1 MKTTLISIIFSSFI
15 FVSGAGFVPR
25 NIKMPF
31 LLRSFIGI
39 NLCCLVAIP
48 ILYFNA
54 KMINILIPSLI
65 AIGYI
70 FIIKYYFTSSRKFT
84 FKRIFNNK
92 NILNLGAFSFVFVLM
107 ILSFLDFFPTEYIYS
122 EHDLLYWSWS
132 TNFHEIDYN
141 GTKTNTKFS

>member
-1 MKTTLISIIFSSFI
+1 MKTTLISMAFSSFI

-54 KMINILIPSLI
+54 KMINTLIPLLI
-65 AIGYI
+65 VIGYVS
-70 FIIKYYFTSSRKFT
+70 IIKYYFISSRKFSY
-84 FKRIFNNK
+84 KRIFNNE
-92 NILNLGAFSFVFVLM
+92 NILM
-107 ILSFLDFFPTEYIYS
+107 DI
-122 EHDLLYWSWS
+122 
-132 TNFHEIDYN
+132 
-141 GTKTNTKFS
+141 K